1 MTCNIIFHLRACC
14 LELVRFPAR
23 YQFRFQT
30 TCNMYHVT
38 CNKCRMPLCNSARMF
53 ERVPL
58 PHPCALQLQVFA
70 WALGCPCQA
79 QRGQVG
85 VSLALKKQSRQHLAS
100 APGHDGSKSEP
111 ATKPTSHPHLCFHQ
125 SLARHARSVPM
136 LLSPLMSHAVADMRA
151 LSSCCSAHS
160 CHMPWSSSDTNATS
174 CNFPQ
179 HHTCILIPCCL
190 QTCAASTSLSICVPS
205 FHSFHFIWFSLT
217 FGPMD
222 TRESFE
228 GIAQLFHGAR

>member
-1 MTCNIIFHLRACC
+1 M
-14 LELVRFPAR
+14 P
-23 YQFRFQT
+23 
-30 TCNMYHVT
+30 
-38 CNKCRMPLCNSARMF
+38 CR
-53 ERVPL
+53 
-58 PHPCALQLQVFA
+58 LQVFA

-125 SLARHARSVPM
+125 SLARHARSVLM

-160 CHMPWSSSDTNATS
+160 CHMPWSSSDTQ
-174 CNFPQ
+174 CNF
-179 HHTCILIPCCL
+179 L
-190 QTCAASTSLSICVPS
+190 QLSPAPYVYFDTMLFANLCGFNLLVHMCSFISFIS
-205 FHSFHFIWFSLT
+205 FHLVQFNLW
-217 FGPMD
+217 
-222 TRESFE
+222 
-228 GIAQLFHGAR
+228 AHGHA